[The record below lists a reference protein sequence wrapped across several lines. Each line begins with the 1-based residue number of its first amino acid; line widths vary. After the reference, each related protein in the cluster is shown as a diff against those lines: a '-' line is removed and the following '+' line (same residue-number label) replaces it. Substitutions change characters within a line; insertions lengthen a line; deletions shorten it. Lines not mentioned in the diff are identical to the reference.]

1 MYFKEIIFYSN
12 WQVLLPLM
20 ADLDSSLSFYHLNTS
35 SLSFQF
41 EELYTPLTSNNLQ
54 FGILCI
60 LEIRLKLNKTILT
73 SITLPGYN
81 IDYTTTELSNGGTL
95 IYIKMP

>member
-1 MYFKEIIFYSN
+1 MS
-12 WQVLLPLM
+12 
-20 ADLDSSLSFYHLNTS
+20 DLDSSLSFYHLNIP
-35 SLSFQF
+35 SLPFHF

-60 LEIRLKLNKTILT
+60 LETRLKLNKASLT

-81 IDYTTTELSNGGTL
+81 IEYTTTESSNGGTL

>member
-1 MYFKEIIFYSN
+1 MS
-12 WQVLLPLM
+12 
-20 ADLDSSLSFYHLNTS
+20 DLDSRLSFYHLNIS
-35 SLSFQF
+35 CLPFHF

-60 LEIRLKLNKTILT
+60 LETRLKLNKASLT

-81 IDYTTTELSNGGTL
+81 TEYTTTESSNGGTL